1 MRLKSVE
8 PAAEK
13 STQVFRKGR
22 RRTLRILLVD
32 DDPALRILLK
42 TTFEVADVAV
52 VEAEDAATARRK
64 IRSARPDVIVL
75 DINMPGTTG
84 LELCAELKGSPAT
97 RDIPIVLLTGSE
109 GGTSAAAKKAGAD
122 AFVLKP
128 FSPLEL
134 LAVAERLAGGL
145 FGVPFRAG
153 KKHTT
158 RGPGE
163 ELLLYARDLRHLL
176 EVERG
181 QRELL
186 QSAYLQTVSA
196 LASAL
201 ESKDT
206 GTRAHSQR
214 VQSYAS
220 ALADAV
226 GQAALVRDQS
236 TPYGFLLHDVGKIGI
251 PDGILL
257 KPGPLSP
264 AERRKME
271 THTVLGE
278 AMLSGVVFLKGEGL
292 KIVRSHHERW
302 DGRGYP
308 DGLAGGEIPL
318 GARIFAVADALDA
331 MTSHRPYRRAL
342 SWSSARE
349 EILEQRKRQFDP
361 DVVDAFVTAEPEL
374 REIRRELA
382 AA

>member
-1 MRLKSVE
+1 
-8 PAAEK
+8 
-13 STQVFRKGR
+13 
-22 RRTLRILLVD
+22 LRILLVD
-32 DDPALRILLK
+32 DDPALRTLLR

-52 VEAEDAATARRK
+52 VEAEDAVAARRK
-64 IRSARPDVIVL
+64 IRASRPDVIVL
-75 DINMPGTTG
+75 DVNMPGTTG
-84 LELCAELKGSPAT
+84 LELCLELKQSAKT
-97 RDIPIVLLTGSE
+97 KDIPIVLLTGTD
-109 GGTSAAAKKAGAD
+109 GTSVAAKRAGAD
-122 AFVLKP
+122 AFVRKP

-145 FGVPFRAG
+145 YGVPFRAT
-153 KKHTT
+153 KK
-158 RGPGE
+158 RGAGPEE

-176 EVERG
+176 ELERG

-186 QSAYLQTVSA
+186 ESAYMQTVSA

-214 VQSYAS
+214 VQSYAT
-220 ALADAV
+220 ALAGAIGDEV
-226 GQAALVRDQS
+226 VTRDES

-251 PDGILL
+251 PDSILR
-257 KPGPLSP
+257 KPGPLSL
-264 AERRKME
+264 AERRRMQ

-278 AMLSGVVFLKGEGL
+278 AMLSGVAFLKGAGL

-308 DGLAGGEIPL
+308 DGLARDEIPL
-318 GARIFAVADALDA
+318 GARVFAVADALDA
-331 MTSHRPYRRAL
+331 MTSHRPYRRAI
-342 SWSSARE
+342 SWQAART

-361 DVVDAFVTAEPEL
+361 TVVDAFLQAEPDL
-374 REIRRELA
+374 RGIRRALA